1 MRTLDLADLVTI
13 AGRALEL
20 DSHAALELLD
30 LEAADA
36 ALAAAREAAAAPDAR
51 PERVAAVLLVELVR
65 LGPLARDN
73 GPVALLAATQVLGLN
88 GRQVELEPETTT
100 ELLAQ
105 VAAGLMGPAEV
116 CGWFTARL
124 LPAEP
129 AGGWEGAIVRAAREL
144 RRRRGRGSL
153 RPYEERTDWRL
164 QFESIG
170 PAPGGEGAGRVPG
183 AGRGGGLQGPL
194 ARFTSPARRV
204 VVIAQAEA
212 RQLGQSHIGTEH
224 LLLGLLAQPE
234 ELAARALERLHV
246 SAGAVRAE
254 IERIVRG
261 RGPATAEE
269 QPVPF
274 APRVKKVLELAT
286 REALR
291 RGQPAVRCEH
301 LLMAL
306 LDEGNGLAAK
316 ILVSLT
322 GSLDQVR
329 HVLAPSRP
337 ASSPTSAARSPASAP
352 FSSSMAS
359 PSPTPPRTA
368 PPPRRSVPTTLEQ
381 VFGNPPDGLVAR
393 PVRSPRSALW
403 EGISSG
409 RGGST
414 SSPSCSWPISS
425 SVFNSCPNG
434 GRRASTR

>member
-13 AGRALEL
+13 AGRAFEL
-20 DSHAALELLD
+20 DSDAALELLD

-51 PERVAAVLLVELVR
+51 PERVAAVVLVELVR
-65 LGPLARDN
+65 RGPLARDN

-100 ELLAQ
+100 ELLTQ

-144 RRRRGRGSL
+144 RRRRGRGAL
-153 RPYEERTDWRL
+153 RPYEESTGWRL
-164 QFESIG
+164 QAEGVG
-170 PAPGGEGAGRVPG
+170 PGPGGEGAGRVPG
-183 AGRGGGLQGPL
+183 AGRGGGLQDRL
-194 ARFTSPARRV
+194 VRFTTPARRV
-204 VVIAQAEA
+204 VVTAQAEA

-224 LLLGLLAQPE
+224 LLLGLLSQPE
-234 ELAARALERLHV
+234 ELAARALERV
-246 SAGAVRAE
+246 GVGADAVRAE
-254 IERIVRG
+254 IERIVG

-269 QPVPF
+269 RPVPF

-306 LDEGNGLAAK
+306 LAEGNGVAAK
-316 ILVSLT
+316 ILVTLT

-329 HVLAPSRP
+329 RVLA
-337 ASSPTSAARSPASAP
+337 A
-352 FSSSMAS
+352 
-359 PSPTPPRTA
+359 
-368 PPPRRSVPTTLEQ
+368 LEA
-381 VFGNPPDGLVAR
+381 DELTHLRAEVAR
-393 PVRSPRSALW
+393 LRALLQQH
-403 EGISSG
+403 GI
-409 RGGST
+409 
-414 SSPSCSWPISS
+414 PI
-425 SVFNSCPNG
+425 PDPPEDG
-434 GRRASTR
+434 TATAS

>member
-20 DSHAALELLD
+20 DSDAALELFD

-65 LGPLARDN
+65 RRPLARDN

-144 RRRRGRGSL
+144 RRRRGRGTL
-153 RPYEERTDWRL
+153 RPYEESAGWRL
-164 QFESIG
+164 QFESVV
-170 PAPGGEGAGRVPG
+170 PASGGEGTGRVPG
-183 AGRGGGLQGPL
+183 GGRGGLQDRL
-194 ARFTSPARRV
+194 VRFTTPARRV
-204 VVIAQAEA
+204 VVTAQAEA

-254 IERIVRG
+254 IERIVG

-269 QPVPF
+269 RPVPF

-306 LDEGNGLAAK
+306 LAEGNGVAAK
-316 ILVSLT
+316 ILVTLIGSHGLARVEHTLAALEPDELT
-322 GSLDQVR
+322 HLR
-329 HVLAPSRP
+329 A
-337 ASSPTSAARSPASAP
+337 
-352 FSSSMAS
+352 
-359 PSPTPPRTA
+359 
-368 PPPRRSVPTTLEQ
+368 E
-381 VFGNPPDGLVAR
+381 VAR
-393 PVRSPRSALW
+393 LRALLQQH
-403 EGISSG
+403 GI
-409 RGGST
+409 
-414 SSPSCSWPISS
+414 PI
-425 SVFNSCPNG
+425 PDPPEDG
-434 GRRASTR
+434 TATAS

>member
-13 AGRALEL
+13 AGRALGL
-20 DSHAALELLD
+20 DSDAALELLD

-65 LGPLARDN
+65 RGPLARDN

-105 VAAGLMGPAEV
+105 VTAGLMGPAEV
-116 CGWFTARL
+116 CRWFTARL

-144 RRRRGRGSL
+144 RRRRGGRTL
-153 RPYEERTDWRL
+153 RHHEESTGWLLR
-164 QFESIG
+164 
-170 PAPGGEGAGRVPG
+170 AEGAAPQLAGGGWVPG
-183 AGRGGGLQGPL
+183 AGRGGGLQDWL
-194 ARFTSPARRV
+194 VRFTTPARRV
-204 VVIAQAEA
+204 VVTAQAEA

-234 ELAARALERLHV
+234 ELAARTLERLHV

-254 IERIVRG
+254 IERIVG

-269 QPVPF
+269 RPVPL

-291 RGQPAVRCEH
+291 RSQPAVRCEH

-306 LDEGNGLAAK
+306 LAEGNGLAAR
-316 ILVSLT
+316 ILVTLIGSHGLARVEHTLT
-322 GSLDQVR
+322 
-329 HVLAPSRP
+329 VLEADEVAHLR
-337 ASSPTSAARSPASAP
+337 A
-352 FSSSMAS
+352 
-359 PSPTPPRTA
+359 
-368 PPPRRSVPTTLEQ
+368 E
-381 VFGNPPDGLVAR
+381 VAR
-393 PVRSPRSALW
+393 LRALLRQH
-403 EGISSG
+403 GI
-409 RGGST
+409 
-414 SSPSCSWPISS
+414 PI
-425 SVFNSCPNG
+425 PDPPEDG
-434 GRRASTR
+434 TATAS